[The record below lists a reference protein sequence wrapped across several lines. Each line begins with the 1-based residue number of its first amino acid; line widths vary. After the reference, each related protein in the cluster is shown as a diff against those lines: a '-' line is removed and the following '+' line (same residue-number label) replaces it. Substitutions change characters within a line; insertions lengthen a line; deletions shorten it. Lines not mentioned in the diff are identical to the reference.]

1 MIQTKDKFNPPTAW
15 INFDEGILSMHEISC
30 VKLIDML
37 HLWKHNLQST
47 ADIKHLYFQ
56 LKIHAYIL
64 HFVSFLH
71 KSCRSTLSI
80 SFSNFQMFKVSHH
93 FQYLSNTL
101 FCPHSPYQLSLILNS
116 ICTHSSNV
124 FCPQCSKVFSAKHLY
139 SSSAD
144 PENVVQ
150 ARLDDHQ
157 LGDFDNDVSINF
169 NDDNHL

>member
-1 MIQTKDKFNPPTAW
+1 MEAQFTKHCRYKTSTYIFSSKYMPT
-15 INFDEGILSMHEISC
+15 F
-30 VKLIDML
+30 
-37 HLWKHNLQST
+37 
-47 ADIKHLYFQ
+47 
-56 LKIHAYIL
+56 YIL

-71 KSCRSTLSI
+71 KLCRSTLSI
-80 SFSNFQMFKVSHH
+80 SFSNFQMFKVSHN
-93 FQYLSNTL
+93 FPYLSNTL

-144 PENVVQ
+144 PENDVQ

-157 LGDFDNDVSINF
+157 LGDFDNNVSINF